1 MISLENIA
9 KNIIAPLLEKGT
21 ILKVGKC
28 DPTKEKVV
36 MLKEHQKHL
45 SHDTF
50 ESSDKIYDIKHLRLT
65 VHWNLDYSETEKAAN
80 ELHRK
85 IKEVNDL
92 PIDDNINVLFITMD
106 DKQSIENPKRD
117 DIFERYIDFVIY
129 YI

>member
-9 KNIIAPLLEKGT
+9 KNIIAPLLEKET
-21 ILKVGKC
+21 ILKVGKY
-28 DPTKEKVV
+28 DPTQEKVV
-36 MLKEHQKHL
+36 MLKEHQNHL

-65 VHWNLDYSETEKAAN
+65 IHWNFDYSETERAAN
-80 ELHRK
+80 ELYRK

-92 PIDDNINVLFITMD
+92 PIDENINVLFITMD